1 MLHQLS
7 LTFGSRPLLDKIIK
21 QNPDRQFVLLAATG
35 GAKDLQLLDV
45 SGQDSV
51 FTSHLDYQ
59 VKIEHGQPT
68 WHGFFSFNYFTLDVE
83 SAKVFE
89 GDVNKIAADPLPA
102 GMTAMLV
109 LSKFKNSGEY
119 VLMTIWDTSDAFM
132 IWRRSN
138 RFSPFT
144 KYATQ
149 LNNFHAA
156 TYQLATDKAH
166 SQQTDES

>member
-7 LTFGSRPLLDKIIK
+7 LTFGSRDLLDRIVKR
-21 QNPDRQFVLLAATG
+21 NPDRQFVLLAATG

-45 SGQDSV
+45 SGQSSV
-51 FTSHLDYQ
+51 FTSHLDYE
-59 VKIEHGQPT
+59 VKSEHGQPD

-83 SAKVFE
+83 SGKVFE
-89 GDVNKIAADPLPA
+89 GEVNKLAAEPLPN

-119 VLMTIWDTSDAFM
+119 VLLTIWDSSDAFM
-132 IWRRSN
+132 IWRRSAK
-138 RFSPFT
+138 FSPFT
-144 KYATQ
+144 KYATT

-156 TYQLATDKAH
+156 TYQMAPPEKH
-166 SQQTDES
+166 ESTHA

>member
-1 MLHQLS
+1 MLHKLS
-7 LTFGSRPLLDKIIK
+7 LTFGSRDLLDKIVH

-35 GAKDLQLLDV
+35 GAKDLQLLDI

-59 VKIEHGQPT
+59 VKIEHGQPN
-68 WHGFFSFNYFTLDVE
+68 WHGFFSFNYFNLDVE

-89 GDVNKIAADPLPA
+89 GEVNKIAADPLPV

-109 LSKFKNSGEY
+109 LSKLKNSGEY
-119 VLMTIWDTSDAFM
+119 VLMTIWDSSDAFM

-138 RFSPFT
+138 KFSPFT
-144 KYATQ
+144 KYATT
-149 LNNFHAA
+149 LNNYHAA
-156 TYQLATDKAH
+156 TYQQAPAKKKAH
-166 SQQTDES
+166 ENED

>member
-1 MLHQLS
+1 MLQQLS
-7 LTFGSRPLLDKIIK
+7 LTFGSQDLLDKIIK
-21 QNPDRQFVLLAATG
+21 KNPDRHFVLLAATG

-45 SGQDSV
+45 SNRDSV

-59 VKIEHGQPT
+59 VKIEHGQPD
-68 WHGFFSFNYFTLDVE
+68 WQGFFSFNYFNLDME

-89 GDVNKIAADPLPA
+89 GEVNKIAASPLPA

-119 VLMTIWDTSDAFM
+119 VLLTIWDSSDAFM

-138 RFSPFT
+138 KFSPFT
-144 KYATQ
+144 KYATS

-156 TYQLATDKAH
+156 TYQLAPAKDQAH
-166 SQQTDES
+166 RTTED